1 MLDLI
6 NIIMISI
13 TSFLS
18 LAGGLFAL
26 LRNIKIF
33 KSCCCYSECMEPIDN
48 NKINQEIQTK
58 MIQSLEHLENTNE
71 LLINEI
77 NKTEHNKHCET
88 EI

>member
-1 MLDLI
+1 
-6 NIIMISI
+6 
-13 TSFLS
+13 
-18 LAGGLFAL
+18 
-26 LRNIKIF
+26 
-33 KSCCCYSECMEPIDN
+33 MEPIDN
-48 NKINQEIQTK
+48 NKINQEIQMK